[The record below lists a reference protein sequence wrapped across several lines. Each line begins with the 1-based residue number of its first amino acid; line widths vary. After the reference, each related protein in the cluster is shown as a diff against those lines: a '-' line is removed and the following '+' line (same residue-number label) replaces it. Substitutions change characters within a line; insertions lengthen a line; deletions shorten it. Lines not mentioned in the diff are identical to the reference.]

1 MLLWRLFPI
10 IRDIA
15 RSRAFSVKVGEMQ
28 VSVQD
33 ASEQLRKQIED
44 LQQKVSELRTKH
56 RLTAIPEAS
65 NTYVDSVPSAVP
77 ERLVQTMAPH
87 VLWVDDDPTNHAYEI
102 ARLRDAGVEV
112 SEVMTTDETLRLLE
126 SGARV
131 SAIVTD
137 MGRNEGRSYRS
148 QAGLDLI
155 RAARAAGVSCPIFVY
170 AGRKKIERTR
180 DEVKLASGNGAT
192 WSTVELF
199 EMLRTALGLPV
210 DTGVRPSKPPG

>member
-1 MLLWRLFPI
+1 MDVARILESVARFAWPAIATVLLWRLFPI

-33 ASEQLRKQIED
+33 ASEQLRQQIED
-44 LQQKVSELRTKH
+44 LQQKVSELRTQH

-87 VLWVDDDPTNHAYEI
+87 VLWVDDDPTNHVYEI

-112 SEVMTTDETLRLLE
+112 SEVMTTDETLRLE
-126 SGARV
+126 W
-131 SAIVTD
+131 
-137 MGRNEGRSYRS
+137 RSS
-148 QAGLDLI
+148 
-155 RAARAAGVSCPIFVY
+155 
-170 AGRKKIERTR
+170 
-180 DEVKLASGNGAT
+180 
-192 WSTVELF
+192 
-199 EMLRTALGLPV
+199 
-210 DTGVRPSKPPG
+210 